1 MLVPAAGS
9 AVTCERD
16 GLIGVQSRQRGWQE
30 GSYLFRL
37 RLCGGHAL
45 ALGRGVRRRIRAKS
59 HNLSNVWLSGGMSRR
74 NDENDGFVTS
84 ALRPDHSS
92 S

>member
-45 ALGRGVRRRIRAKS
+45 ALGRGVRRRIRAES
-59 HNLSNVWLSGGMSRR
+59 HNLSTFGLAA
-74 NDENDGFVTS
+74 DESQILKTADS
-84 ALRPDHSS
+84 LPPL
-92 S
+92 